1 MDSKVTTS
9 RPSGAPGSRSVVS
22 AAEGDLLQVNSL
34 NVTYHTRRGSLPA
47 VRDVSFGLA
56 RGEVLGLVGESG
68 SGKSTVL
75 TALMRMLPKATSLT
89 ADHLRFDGQDLQQLS
104 ESQFRRLRGRRIGLV
119 PQRPMTS
126 LSPVTPVRSQ
136 LRRLSGSAVDD
147 QRLDDLLAS
156 VGLGGLHSRLSD
168 YPFQFSGGQ
177 LQRMLI
183 AVAVLSHEP
192 ELVLADEPTT
202 TLDATVQAQ
211 ILRLLL
217 DLRDRLNNS
226 IIFVSHDLSVISQ
239 VCDRVGVM
247 YGGHLVELAPTAE
260 LFNNPQHPYTIAL
273 LQAMPARHQRGERL
287 RAIEGTVSGSHLLP
301 GCPFAPR
308 CPRADSVCQTTMP
321 QPESIGGSLVRC
333 FHPGGGS

>member
-1 MDSKVTTS
+1 M
-9 RPSGAPGSRSVVS
+9 GAAG
-22 AAEGDLLQVNSL
+22 GDLLQVKAL
-34 NVTYHTRRGSLPA
+34 NVTYRTRRGSLPA
-47 VRDVSFGLA
+47 VRDVSFDLA

-75 TALMRMLPKATSLT
+75 AALMRMLPKGTSLT
-89 ADHLRFDGQDLQQLS
+89 TDTLSFDGQDLTQLN
-104 ESQFRRLRGRRIGLV
+104 EARFRQLRGRRIGLV

-126 LSPVTPVRSQ
+126 LSPVTPVLNQ
-136 LRRLSGSAVDD
+136 LHRLTGGTVDD
-147 QRLDDLLAS
+147 KRLDDLLES
-156 VGLGGLHSRLSD
+156 VGLGGLRSRLSD

-226 IIFVSHDLSVISQ
+226 IVFVSHDLAVISQ

-247 YGGHLVELAPTAE
+247 YGGHLVELAPTTE

-273 LQAMPARHQRGERL
+273 LEAMPARHQRGQRL
-287 RAIEGTVSGSHLLP
+287 QAIEGTVSGSHLLP

-308 CPRADSVCQTTMP
+308 CPRADSVCRSTMP
-321 QPESIGGSLVRC
+321 QPETIGGSTVRC
-333 FHPGGGS
+333 FHPGGHS

>member
-1 MDSKVTTS
+1 M
-9 RPSGAPGSRSVVS
+9 
-22 AAEGDLLQVNSL
+22 
-34 NVTYHTRRGSLPA
+34 
-47 VRDVSFGLA
+47 
-56 RGEVLGLVGESG
+56 
-68 SGKSTVL
+68 
-75 TALMRMLPKATSLT
+75 
-89 ADHLRFDGQDLQQLS
+89 
-104 ESQFRRLRGRRIGLV
+104 RRLRGRRIGLV

-126 LSPVTPVRSQ
+126 LSPVTPVRRQ
-136 LRRLSGSAVDD
+136 LRRLTGSAIDD
-147 QRLDDLLAS
+147 QRLDELLAS
-156 VGLGGLHSRLSD
+156 VGLRGLHSRLSD

-211 ILRLLL
+211 ILSLLL

-226 IIFVSHDLSVISQ
+226 MIFVSHDLAVISQ

-273 LQAMPARHQRGERL
+273 LQAMPASHQRGERL

-308 CPRADSVCQTTMP
+308 CPRADSVCVTTMP
-321 QPESIGGSLVRC
+321 EPELIGGSIVRC
-333 FHPGGGS
+333 FHPGGTP